1 MIIRISKKGLE
12 SILAAP
18 INERIQQTINEL
30 VEEQKKTGTISEESA
45 ALLIGRRPV
54 TYPVEHRDT
63 DAMNA
68 RTYFS
73 QREYDRRLKYVRAFI
88 KEYSK
93 E

>member
-1 MIIRISKKGLE
+1 MIIKKKKKGLE
-12 SILAAP
+12 SILSAP

-30 VEEQKKTGTISEESA
+30 VEEYNKTGSISEESA

-54 TYPVEHRDT
+54 TYPVEHHDT
-63 DAMNA
+63 DAMSA
-68 RTYFS
+68 DLVS
-73 QREYDRRLKYVRAFI
+73 QRDYDRRLKYVRAFI